1 MSEQFTIFKDKIGEY
16 RFRLKAPNYEIILAS
31 EGYKQ
36 RDGVE
41 NGIKSV
47 KENAPK
53 DANYARLIAGNGQF
67 YFNLKAVNG
76 EIIGVSETYTTAPA
90 REKGIEA
97 VKKYAPTAETK
108 DDT

>member
-16 RFRLKAPNYEIILAS
+16 RFNLKAPNHETILAS

-36 RDGVE
+36 SASVE

-47 KENAPK
+47 KENAPN
-53 DANYARLIAGNGQF
+53 DANYQRLIAKDGQF
-67 YFNLKAVNG
+67 YFNLKAVNR
-76 EIIGVSETYTTAPA
+76 EIIGVSETYTTVPA

-97 VKKYAPTAETK
+97 VKKYAPTAGIK